1 MPLPLCHE
9 SLTQKC
15 KGKPIKSSGIYL
27 CNILII
33 QPTPDQ
39 NHWIFKPEAIAAE
52 ILLSLMASVILEDV
66 IFGFKKKYFPFWNRA
81 SFSAIANY
89 TIA

>member
-9 SLTQKC
+9 SLTQKS

-33 QPTPDQ
+33 KPTPDQ
-39 NHWIFKPEAIAAE
+39 NHWIPEAIAAE
-52 ILLSLMASVILEDV
+52 ILLSLIG
-66 IFGFKKKYFPFWNRA
+66 ICHP
-81 SFSAIANY
+81 
-89 TIA
+89 